1 MPSIEM
7 PQDLQDEQ
15 DAQEVIRVWFDDG
28 RMELSLDTAAF
39 DDPAAYGIV
48 LSDLSHRMAQICAL
62 NTAREPEDCFQEI
75 VKGLKTRLGMSD
87 AGENQSQSEGENNA

>member
-1 MPSIEM
+1 MPSIQM

-39 DDPAAYGIV
+39 EDPAAYGIV

-75 VKGLKTRLGMSD
+75 VRGLKTRLGMINEGGDD
-87 AGENQSQSEGENNA
+87 A